1 MAQLF
6 SLAASVRMSISQQ
19 ALKSLPD
26 QFDDFTKR
34 LASQGINVTPLPRF
48 GVYGFLAEKSGKKL
62 EVFWDNRDDLLE
74 IRHPSGEFESVHPVA
89 AMTRDRV
96 YALAHDLLVTKLLSD
111 ENGRS

>member
-1 MAQLF
+1 
-6 SLAASVRMSISQQ
+6 MSISRQT
-19 ALKSLPD
+19 LKSLPD

-34 LASQGINVTPLPRF
+34 LASAGITVTPLPKF

-74 IRHPSGEFESVHPVA
+74 LRRASGEFESAPPPA
-89 AMTRDRV
+89 AMTCDRV
-96 YALAHDLLVTKLLSD
+96 YALAYDLLVAKLSCD